1 MRVLDFQ
8 SMPARTRQLIARMTF
23 LLMMATFLSPSLGW
37 QMAVV
42 HEHEGRHLVLAEP
55 DHHHVHVSGSGH
67 EHMAAQEKH
76 EDAHS
81 MMGHLLGHMPL
92 SLTQESHADAAAA
105 TMVLNSHPPD
115 GMSEG
120 LPDNRFRPPLNLL
133 A

>member
-1 MRVLDFQ
+1 MH
-8 SMPARTRQLIARMTF
+8 ARTRQLIGRLTL

-42 HEHEGRHLVLAEP
+42 HEHEGQHLVLAEP
-55 DHHHVHVSGSGH
+55 DHHHVHAPGSGH

-92 SLTQESHADAAAA
+92 SLTQEPHAEASLAA
-105 TMVLNSHPPD
+105 MVLNSHPPD
-115 GMSEG
+115 GMPES
-120 LPDNRFRPPLNLL
+120 LPDNLFRPPLSLL